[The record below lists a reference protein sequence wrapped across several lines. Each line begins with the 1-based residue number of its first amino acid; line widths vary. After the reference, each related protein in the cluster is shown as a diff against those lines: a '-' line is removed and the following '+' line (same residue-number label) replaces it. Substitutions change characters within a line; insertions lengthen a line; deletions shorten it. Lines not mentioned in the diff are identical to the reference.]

1 MTVEL
6 APINESIVTLSAKE
20 EERKDIK
27 EVGQY
32 GLPLKALLTNFSC
45 VFGLQSGVVALN
57 PKTTIR
63 GCLQKRLPVSI
74 NWHRLPYM
82 VRRHFMEGGSLEQ
95 GKDNLLAWI
104 EEAVADMSTEDK
116 VFTYGDTI
124 LSLSIPVTRDDGST
138 YTFTWDVLKHTL
150 MNQPLIP
157 RQVGGVKRKKVEEE
171 VEADP
176 SEITMDIIKVQI
188 ICDLDVTSQW
198 WKFRGDGIKA
208 TTCPIQL
215 SFYEGWHPMNVEV
228 DVDYDVMFGIES
240 LKGGLA
246 YLIAFCNANGGGT
259 IHQDDGYLLMNDG
272 TKVDLLASDSP
283 AHQWIKDNTHE
294 LWVEFPMI
302 NAEFRSVLLKRDAKS
317 IALDESEVTAD
328 TDLFLVSIEE
338 DHVVLRERI
347 SILAAAV

>member
-1 MTVEL
+1 MAIELTSVE
-6 APINESIVTLSAKE
+6 SMVTLSSKE
-20 EERKDIK
+20 EDRKDLI

-32 GLPLKALLTNFSC
+32 GLPLKALLSNFSC
-45 VFGLQSGVVALN
+45 IFGLQSGVAALN
-57 PKTTIR
+57 PSTTIR
-63 GCLQKRLPVSI
+63 GCLQKRLQVSV
-74 NWHRLPYM
+74 NWHRLPYQ
-82 VRRHFMEGGSLEQ
+82 VRRYFMEEGSVEG

-104 EEAVADMSTEDK
+104 EEQVADFSTEDK

-124 LSLSIPVTRDDGST
+124 LSLSIPITREDGTS

-150 MNQPLIP
+150 MNQPIIP

-171 VEADP
+171 VEVEAG
-176 SEITMDIIKVQI
+176 EITMDILKVQV

-208 TTCPIQL
+208 TTCPVEL
-215 SFYEGWHPMNVEV
+215 KFYEGWHPMNVEV
-228 DVDYDVMFGIES
+228 SVDYDVMFGIES

-246 YLIAFCNANGGGT
+246 YLIAYCNSNGGGT
-259 IHQDDGYLLMNDG
+259 IHQDDGYLLMNNG
-272 TKVDLLASDSP
+272 EKVDLLASDSS
-283 AHQWIKDNTHE
+283 AHKWIKDNTHE

-317 IALDESEVTAD
+317 IALDESEVTDA

-338 DHVVLRERI
+338 DHVILRERI
-347 SILAAAV
+347 HVLAAAM